1 MFTRSPRP
9 AGSQR
14 RLRWL
19 TASLLVVWAAASFGV
34 SFFARALNFMWGD
47 WPFSFWFVAQGS
59 VLVFL
64 AITIVYAVVANRL
77 DPASKAQDIFM
88 NDEPPPESP
97 EPHAKRDR

>member
-19 TASLLVVWAAASFGV
+19 TAALLVIWAAASFGV
-34 SFFARALNFMWGD
+34 SFFARNLNFMWGD
-47 WPFSFWFVAQGS
+47 WPFSFWVTAQGC

-77 DPASKAQDIFM
+77 DPASNDQDIFM
-88 NDEPPPESP
+88 DDERPPESR

>member
-19 TASLLVVWAAASFGV
+19 TAALLVVWAAASFGV
-34 SFFARALNFMWGD
+34 SFFARPLNFIWGD
-47 WPFSFWFVAQGS
+47 WPFSFWVTAQGC

-64 AITIVYAVVANRL
+64 AITVLYAVVANRL
-77 DPASKAQDIFM
+77 DPASNVQDIFRD
-88 NDEPPPESP
+88 DERPPESR
-97 EPHAKRDR
+97 EPPAKRDR

>member
-19 TASLLVVWAAASFGV
+19 TAALLVIWAAASFGV
-34 SFFARALNFMWGD
+34 SFFARDLSFMWGD
-47 WPFSFWFVAQGS
+47 WPFSFWVTAQGC

-77 DPASKAQDIFM
+77 DPASNDQDIFM
-88 NDEPPPESP
+88 DDERPPESR
-97 EPHAKRDR
+97 EPHAKQDR